1 MSSVASIF
9 KDIPSLNSR
18 LNGRL
23 NIEPLL
29 IYGAGNTGRAVAAHL
44 ALNQYEVSAFI
55 DKNALNNRT
64 CSGIQVLELEEAF
77 KRYGSGA
84 TILVAIHNRGV
95 DMVGLLEDIANFG
108 FNNVFTMYDYIK
120 AFPSDEA
127 FRYFLSDPRSLQR
140 EVENAE
146 KFFSKLSDDLSRSLY
161 LDLLK
166 FRLSGNY
173 SYCPEPTPSNQY
185 SPSDL
190 PRWQS
195 PLRLIDCGAFN
206 GDSIKLFKS
215 YQYQIDSVIAFEP
228 DSKNYQLLIKNTECS
243 NAMYIPCGVSNTAK
257 AMQFNAGKGEGS
269 RVTGDGSISIQMLS
283 IDEAF
288 PDAAP
293 NLIKMDIE
301 GGEHNAILGAQ
312 ETIKKYKPGLAVS
325 AYHLPVDLWG
335 LGLLISEIEPS
346 YRFYMRSHA
355 YSSFDT
361 VLYAIAK

>member
-1 MSSVASIF
+1 MSSIASVF
-9 KDIPSLNSR
+9 KDVSSINSR
-18 LNGRL
+18 LSGAL
-23 NIEPLL
+23 GTGPLL

-44 ALNQYEVSAFI
+44 ALNHYEVSAFI
-55 DKNALNNRT
+55 DKNALNNRA
-64 CSGIQVLELEEAF
+64 CSGIPVLELGEAV
-77 KRYGSGA
+77 KRYGTGA

-95 DMVGLLEDIANFG
+95 DMVALLRDIESFG
-108 FNNVFTMYDYIK
+108 FGDVFTMYDYVK
-120 AFPSDEA
+120 SFPSDEA
-127 FRYFLSDPRSLQR
+127 FRYFLSDPKSLLM
-140 EVENAE
+140 EKENAE
-146 KFFSKLSDDLSRSLY
+146 KFFLKLADDMSRSIY

-173 SYCPEPTPSNQY
+173 SYCPKPSPLNQY

-215 YQYQIDSVIAFEP
+215 YQYQIETVIAFEP
-228 DSKNYQLLIKNTECS
+228 DLKNYQSLIKNTKCS
-243 NAMYIPCGVSNTAK
+243 NAIFLPCGVSNTAK
-257 AMQFNAGKGEGS
+257 SVLFNAGEGEGS
-269 RVTGDGSISIQMLS
+269 RVTGDGSIGIQMLS
-283 IDEAF
+283 IDESF

-301 GGEHNAILGAQ
+301 GGERDAILGAQ

-325 AYHLPVDLWG
+325 AYHLPADLWE

-346 YRFYMRSHA
+346 YQYYMRSHA

-361 VLYAIAK
+361 VLYAV